1 MKLSSKQGINRVIKL
16 FQGSKMLFTI
26 KKDQKCKVFRFW
38 AKTVKVV
45 KNGALTEKHY
55 SGRAEAVNKIN
66 FGLKSCFH
74 QINNTKVSRKCFK
87 D

>member
-1 MKLSSKQGINRVIKL
+1 MKLSSKQGINSVIKL

-38 AKTVKVV
+38 AKTVKVA
-45 KNGALTEKHY
+45 KNGVLTGKYH
-55 SGRAEAVNKIN
+55 SGRAEFVNKIN
-66 FGLKSCFH
+66 FGLKLSF
-74 QINNTKVSRKCFK
+74 QQVYDTKVSRKCFK

>member
-1 MKLSSKQGINRVIKL
+1 MKLSVKQGVISMKKS
-16 FQGSKMLFTI
+16 FYESKMLFTI

-66 FGLKSCFH
+66 FGLKLCFH
-74 QINNTKVSRKCFK
+74 QINNTKVSRKGFK